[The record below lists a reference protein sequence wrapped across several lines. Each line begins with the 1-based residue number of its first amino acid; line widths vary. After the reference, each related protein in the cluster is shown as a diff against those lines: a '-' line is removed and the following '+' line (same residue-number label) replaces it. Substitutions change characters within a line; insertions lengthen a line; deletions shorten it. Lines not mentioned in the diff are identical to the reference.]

1 MVTVRY
7 LTEKRDFKPPAK
19 TDRNFS
25 LAKVRPA
32 DIFFHSYF
40 CIEDS
45 EVTDTALLPNKIQ
58 VHLLNVEV
66 FMVIPVRIRG
76 GQLYTRMQERSI
88 PTAKMWAERFSE
100 RIINGED
107 DEVPF
112 MLQQLRSASS
122 TGQLPTI
129 DDACRDQLLQ

>member
-25 LAKVRPA
+25 LDKVRPA

-76 GQLYTRMQERSI
+76 GQLSTECKS
-88 PTAKMWAERFSE
+88 AAF
-100 RIINGED
+100 
-107 DEVPF
+107 
-112 MLQQLRSASS
+112 QQLRCGPSALVNASLMGRTMRFLLCCSS
-122 TGQLPTI
+122 
-129 DDACRDQLLQ
+129 